1 MIERS
6 LALLFVLA
14 LTVFSADSTSL
25 TARLIHYPFIDT
37 SFNHIIFPKGD
48 SAFSSFYAKMDSLVF
63 HNKGQ
68 VNILHLGGSHI
79 QADVIS
85 NQVRERLATEYP
97 GKAASRGFVFPY
109 SAAHTNTPVSY
120 GSGYRGKW
128 SMTKSVVKPIQKPLG
143 LLGIAATTSDP
154 RAEVTILLNK
164 YNTKPLWFYDQVR
177 VFGFADSNDVIPVI
191 QLDSISHL
199 YGQHDSLSGSYVF
212 NLETPRDTLALQFLW
227 EDTALQDS
235 LSRQIVMDSIYQDSI
250 AKLIH
255 SSSSKASKTSKKV
268 SSSSGASLS
277 SSSAAPEDTIPPSV
291 YPTFTLT
298 GILLEND
305 SNGISYTSIGI
316 NGAGTSAYLIS
327 ENLVRDLQFIKPD
340 LLILSIGINDA
351 NVEYFDDRK
360 FQDRYD
366 TLITRIRSVSPDV
379 AILFTT
385 NNDSYRKVKKR
396 RFVTHPNGEVARK
409 AFFSM
414 ATRYHAGVWD
424 LFSLMGGLGS
434 MAKWEKASL
443 AKKDR
448 VHFNQTGYKLL
459 GDLLYEAL
467 IEAYLAHVARLP
479 AKDP

>member
-6 LALLFVLA
+6 LALIFVFILSSFA
-14 LTVFSADSTSL
+14 ADSTSL
-25 TARLIHYPFIDT
+25 TARLIQYPFIDT
-37 SFNHIIFPKGD
+37 AFNHIVFPKGD
-48 SAFSSFYAKMDSLVF
+48 SAFGSFYAKMDSLVF

-109 SAAHTNTPVSY
+109 SAARTNTPVSY

-128 SMTKSVVKPIQKPLG
+128 SMTKSVLKDIERPLG

-164 YNTKPLWFYDQVR
+164 YNTKPLWFYDQVH
-177 VFGFADSNDVIPVI
+177 VLGFADSNDVIPVLE
-191 QLDSISHL
+191 LDSTSHL
-199 YGQHDSLSGSYVF
+199 YGQRDSLSGSYVF
-212 NLETPRDTLALQFLW
+212 NLESPRDTLILKFLW
-227 EDTALQDS
+227 EDTTLQDS
-235 LSRQIVMDSIYQDSI
+235 LSRQIIADSLYQDSI
-250 AKLIH
+250 ARLMP
-255 SSSSKASKTSKKV
+255 SSSSKASGKSRKV
-268 SSSSGASLS
+268 SSSSIS
-277 SSSAAPEDTIPPSV
+277 SSSSAPEDTIPPPV

-351 NVEYFDDRK
+351 NVEYFDDQK
-360 FQDRYD
+360 FQNRYD
-366 TLITRIRSVSPDV
+366 TLITRIRSVAPDV

-448 VHFNQTGYKLL
+448 VHFNQAGYKLL

-479 AKDP
+479 AREPQ